1 MDRFESLFNLS
12 EKVAVVTGAS
22 SGLGRRAAEV
32 LALAGAK
39 VVGVARRTEV
49 LENLALELGENF
61 SYISADI
68 SNRSLLGDLSLEI
81 NSKFGPPDILVHA
94 AGVNTRQTADEVTDL
109 GWDQTIS
116 LNLSTP
122 FFYPSSLFLK

>member
-1 MDRFESLFNLS
+1 M
-12 EKVAVVTGAS
+12 
-22 SGLGRRAAEV
+22 

-39 VVGVARRTEV
+39 VVGVARRKGF

-122 FFYPSSLFLK
+122 FFLSQLLVPEMKKKG

>member
-1 MDRFESLFNLS
+1 MDKSTSLFNLNG
-12 EKVAVVTGAS
+12 KVAVVTGAS
-22 SGLGRRAAEV
+22 SGLGRRSAEV
-32 LALAGAK
+32 LAVAGAK

-49 LENLALELGENF
+49 LESLALELGENF

-68 SNRSLLGDLSLEI
+68 SDRGRLADLCLEI

-109 GWDQTIS
+109 
-116 LNLSTP
+116 
-122 FFYPSSLFLK
+122 